1 MLFDILFPI
10 LGTWT
15 FCKELKRIFCICEGN
30 VHVLRLVN
38 ATCQLDILK
47 TKALLVVWH
56 LKAFPVFIYV
66 GVCVCVHCPASEA
79 NL

>member
-1 MLFDILFPI
+1 MFDILFTI
-10 LGTWT
+10 LGTWA
-15 FCKELKRIFCICEGN
+15 FCKELKHIFCIFEGN

-56 LKAFPVFIYV
+56 LKAFPVFIYL
-66 GVCVCVHCPASEA
+66 GVCVHCPASEA